1 MADTLPLMPKATAV
15 WLVENTALTFD
26 QIADFCGMHPLEVQ
40 GIADGE
46 VAVGIQGM
54 DPVTSNQL
62 DKAELERAQEDSK
75 YRMKLLKQD
84 LPQPAKRTKGPRYT
98 PVAKRQDKPDG
109 IAWLLRFH
117 PELKDSQ
124 VAKLIG
130 TTKNTIGAVRDRSHW
145 NSPNIRPKDP
155 VLLGLC
161 TQSDLNATVAKAR
174 KARPEAVV
182 QEEPQAAYE
191 PGPELPGNFGDA
203 MPDNYPFKLPD

>member
-26 QIADFCGMHPLEVQ
+26 QIAAFCGMHPLEVQ

-46 VAVGIQGM
+46 VAAGIQGL
-54 DPVTSNQL
+54 DPVANNQI
-62 DKAELERAQEDSK
+62 DKTELERAQQDSS
-75 YRMKLLKQD
+75 YRMKLKKQD

-98 PVAKRQDKPDG
+98 PIAKRQDKPEG

-124 VAKLIG
+124 IAKLIG
-130 TTKNTIGAVRDRSHW
+130 TTKNTIAAVRDRTHW
-145 NSPNIRPKDP
+145 NSANIRPKDP

-161 TQSDLNATVAKAR
+161 TQSDLNAAVDRAR
-174 KARPEAVV
+174 KERPEAVAQP
-182 QEEPQAAYE
+182 QEQEAEPAQAPSAFGE
-191 PGPELPGNFGDA
+191 SLPED
-203 MPDNYPFKLPD
+203 YPFKLPE